1 MRTSEFIDKSVFAL
15 DEEIGKVKSVEVDPE
30 EWKITH
36 LEIELK
42 KEIAESVLGVKK
54 GGVRNMLAVSSLE
67 KGVARWTDNGLHLKV
82 SKDQLHMYLRPVV
95 KTQEKLIMNTIL
107 AIVVVLVVLWLV
119 GFFAFPGVGALIHIL
134 LVIAVI
140 LLLVW
145 LLTGK
150 KLWK

>member
-1 MRTSEFIDKSVFAL
+1 
-15 DEEIGKVKSVEVDPE
+15 
-30 EWKITH
+30 
-36 LEIELK
+36 
-42 KEIAESVLGVKK
+42 
-54 GGVRNMLAVSSLE
+54 
-67 KGVARWTDNGLHLKV
+67 
-82 SKDQLHMYLRPVV
+82 
-95 KTQEKLIMNTIL
+95 MNTLL

-119 GFFAFPGVGALIHIL
+119 GFFALPGVGALIHIL